1 MLYNYCR
8 SSYHKGQYQLGD
20 GSMKVPDILKS
31 CEKRIVFLNDPA
43 KNQCTAFRLV
53 HGAADRC
60 PGLSIDY
67 YAGYLVIN
75 QYQGTIR
82 PLIPEVV
89 KQLNHS
95 GFKISGVYLKDRSL
109 NEHGTYGEQ
118 SETPVY
124 GSSAEN
130 PLVVHESDIKA
141 QVYLGDGISTGIF
154 MDQRNNRTSLINL
167 ARNGNIKSLLNGFAY
182 TSLFTVAL
190 GLAVPGLSSVS
201 VDLSK
206 RSIER
211 SRSNFRLNQL
221 DENQHSLI
229 AGDFLDSLRLFQKQ
243 GRRFDMIILDPPT
256 MARNKKG
263 KLGFSVKS
271 HAGEMAE
278 QVIKLLNPRGILF
291 FSVNTESLTQKQ
303 FETLVMTPTVR
314 QNTASLLP
322 MPGQAEDYPS
332 SPEFPAHLKVIAVQ
346 KS

>member
-1 MLYNYCR
+1 
-8 SSYHKGQYQLGD
+8 
-20 GSMKVPDILKS
+20 MKVPDIIKS
-31 CEKRIVFLNDPA
+31 CEKRIVFLKDPV
-43 KNQCTAFRLV
+43 KKQYTAFRLV
-53 HGAADRC
+53 HGASDKC

-82 PLIPEVV
+82 PLIPEIVQ
-89 KQLNHS
+89 QLNSS

-109 NEHGTYGEQ
+109 NQHGTYGEQ
-118 SETPVY
+118 SEASVY
-124 GSSAEN
+124 GLNATSPLLVQEARIQAE
-130 PLVVHESDIKA
+130 
-141 QVYLGDGISTGIF
+141 VYLGDGISTGIF
-154 MDQRNNRTSLINL
+154 MDQRNNRSALIDL
-167 ARNGNIKSLLNGFAY
+167 AKSGNVKSLLNGFAY

-190 GLAVPGLSSVS
+190 GIAVPNLSSVS

-211 SRSNFRLNQL
+211 SRSNFLLNQL
-221 DENQHSLI
+221 NENQHSLV
-229 AGDFLDSLRLFQKQ
+229 AGDFLDSVRLFQKR

-278 QVIKLLNPRGILF
+278 QVMQLLNPQGILF

-303 FETLVMTPTVR
+303 FENLVMTPLVR
-314 QNTASLLP
+314 QNTACLLP

-332 SPEFPAHLKVIAVQ
+332 SPQFPAHLKVIAIQ